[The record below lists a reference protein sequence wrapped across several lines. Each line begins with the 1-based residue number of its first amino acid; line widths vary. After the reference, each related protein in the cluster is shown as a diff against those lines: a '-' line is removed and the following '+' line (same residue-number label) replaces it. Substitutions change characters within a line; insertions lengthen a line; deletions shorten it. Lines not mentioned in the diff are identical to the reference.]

1 MYPIHS
7 DLIEEGEGFAR
18 FMGLGTT
25 LPKNLLSHFYI
36 FLSTAPSERGIS
48 LSLIHPSLCSQ
59 LRLITSILGRKSNL
73 LRPSHEQ
80 SQTHLKTPIFTCF
93 FLANI
98 FHPFSPSE
106 GARSRE
112 ASYEG
117 GRSTMLY
124 YHIKV
129 KSPFR
134 LLSAYAQLLEVS
146 VTIYGSIF

>member
-1 MYPIHS
+1 MSDLYSIHS
-7 DLIEEGEGFAR
+7 DLIEEGEELAS

-25 LPKNLLSHFYI
+25 LPKNLLSHLYI

-48 LSLIHPSLCSQ
+48 LSLIHPSSCSQ
-59 LRLITSILGRKSNL
+59 GRLITSILGRKSNL
-73 LRPSHEQ
+73 LQPSREQ
-80 SQTHLKTPIFTCF
+80 SQTHLKTP
-93 FLANI
+93 NI
-98 FHPFSPSE
+98 LHPFSPSE

-112 ASYEG
+112 ASYDG
-117 GRSTMLY
+117 GRSTMLH

-134 LLSAYAQLLEVS
+134 LVSAHAQLLEVS